1 MKELDDFVEKNVQF
15 KEMYSKMMRASEEA
29 IRILIEAQRECEEMY
44 LNATEP
50 MLEKIANAYSSIFS
64 DDEGNDKSGE
74 SPR

>member
-1 MKELDDFVEKNVQF
+1 MEELDDFVEKNVRF

-29 IRILIEAQRECEEMY
+29 IRILVDAQRECEEMY

-50 MLEKIANAYSSIFS
+50 MLEDLKRAYSSVFP
-64 DDEGNDKSGE
+64 DDDNGE